1 VAVQQPHIR
10 DVLFIQKRAAS
21 GLSGFAPNHIPYYRQ
36 EQINARSGV
45 NTPRST
51 LAVWSGQ
58 TGAQLMPLY
67 EAHRAFVLCSSIEHA
82 DETPISMLDPGAGKT
97 RKAYIWAY
105 ARGAFD
111 PEPGVVFDFCL
122 GRGGKYP
129 TEFLKGWSGTLVVD
143 SYEARTTCSR
153 SKGAAPPIALL
164 TRGGNSTSS
173 SRLTPAQW
181 PRRRS
186 SASPGCTGL
195 RLTPGH

>member
-1 VAVQQPHIR
+1 MQAPETGNSRCLWKYLHNAESCQPNGRGAPKLLPAKQVKAFVLRDNTHARNAQAIWVAVRQPHIR
-10 DVLFIQKRAAS
+10 DVLFIQRAAS

-97 RKAYIWAY
+97 RKAYMWAY
-105 ARGAFD
+105 ARG
-111 PEPGVVFDFCL
+111 
-122 GRGGKYP
+122 GRY
-129 TEFLKGWSGTLVVD
+129 
-143 SYEARTTCSR
+143 RT
-153 SKGAAPPIALL
+153 AV
-164 TRGGNSTSS
+164 
-173 SRLTPAQW
+173 
-181 PRRRS
+181 
-186 SASPGCTGL
+186 
-195 RLTPGH
+195 